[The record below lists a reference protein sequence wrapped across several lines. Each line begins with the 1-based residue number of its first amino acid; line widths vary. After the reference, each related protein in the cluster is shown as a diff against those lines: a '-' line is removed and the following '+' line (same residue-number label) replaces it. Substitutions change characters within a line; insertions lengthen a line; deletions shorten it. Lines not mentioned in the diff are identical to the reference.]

1 MQKQRATMWDLIK
14 EDHVTQLSLRLECMG
29 VRAEDKALRADTI
42 MANISPV
49 GRGKSL
55 KAFEQGTLKAQCE
68 DKQEE
73 IKVWEAER

>member
-1 MQKQRATMWDLIK
+1 
-14 EDHVTQLSLRLECMG
+14 MG